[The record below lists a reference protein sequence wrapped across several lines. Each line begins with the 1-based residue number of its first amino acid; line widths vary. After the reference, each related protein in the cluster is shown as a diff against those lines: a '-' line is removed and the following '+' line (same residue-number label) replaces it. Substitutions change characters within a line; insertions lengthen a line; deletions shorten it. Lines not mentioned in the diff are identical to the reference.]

1 VTSPLSSERI
11 LAPHERPAEIVKLRQ
26 EQAGYDY
33 EDGVHLFS
41 NEALNMLL
49 KFVYKSQV
57 LAGVRPVFFCLLL
70 LLNLLFFIA
79 GASTIRNPRICRPLR
94 AKSTHHSGHPPST
107 RRLDHFPQ
115 PFEKPY
121 DRNSP

>member
-1 VTSPLSSERI
+1 MHQRDKSCFSERI

-57 LAGVRPVFFCLLL
+57 LAGVRSVSYVF
-70 LLNLLFFIA
+70 
-79 GASTIRNPRICRPLR
+79 RI
-94 AKSTHHSGHPPST
+94 
-107 RRLDHFPQ
+107 
-115 PFEKPY
+115 Y
-121 DRNSP
+121 